1 MVNIS
6 IASTKSETSLDD
18 LRQNAGVTGDLE
30 IVSEVRSTMVPATS
44 LARELVGRGPG
55 GLEELRVQ
63 EFPDDESAQDDDL
76 HARLHAEFSAEFD
89 RVQAELART
98 FGEPLRTGAEDDDLI
113 PLNGVFRF
121 ALWEFGDMVLFVAA
135 AHEDRD
141 CPLLLML
148 GTTGGDCA

>member
-1 MVNIS
+1 MV
-6 IASTKSETSLDD
+6 LD
-18 LRQNAGVTGDLE
+18 
-30 IVSEVRSTMVPATS
+30 SKVRSTMVTPTS
-44 LARELVGRGPG
+44 LARELVDRGPG
-55 GLEELRVQ
+55 GLEELRVE
-63 EFPDDESAQDDDL
+63 EFPDDESAYDDVL

-98 FGEPLRTGAEDDDLI
+98 YGEPLRTGAGDDDLI

-121 ALWEFGDMVLFVAA
+121 ALWELGDMVLFAAA

-148 GTTGGDCA
+148 GTTGGDGA

>member
-1 MVNIS
+1 MV
-6 IASTKSETSLDD
+6 LD
-18 LRQNAGVTGDLE
+18 
-30 IVSEVRSTMVPATS
+30 SKVRSTMVPPTS
-44 LARELVGRGPG
+44 LARELVDRGPG

-63 EFPDDESAQDDDL
+63 EFPDDESAHDDAL

-98 FGEPLRTGAEDDDLI
+98 YGEPIRTGAGDDDLI

-121 ALWEFGDMVLFVAA
+121 ALWELGDLVLFTAA

-148 GTTGGDCA
+148 GTTGGDGA